1 MEMLL
6 SVLKLVLGVT
16 GAVCLY
22 TYIGYPL
29 VVGLLSRLLGRTTMT
44 GEAVP
49 TISLLVAAYNEAAV
63 IREKLENSLSLD
75 YPREKLQVIVISDGS
90 DDGTDDIVQGYASQ
104 GIEFRRVEPR
114 SGKPVAMNCAA
125 EMACGEVLLLSD
137 ANTMLSRDAA
147 RIMVRHFADPHVGAV
162 TGDVRLRS
170 EMVAHGQGEGL
181 FYRLERFIQRC
192 ESNLWA
198 AVGVDGGM
206 YALRRTLFVPNRRDT
221 LIDDFV
227 TAMNV
232 ARTGA
237 RVIYE
242 PRAVAWEDAVEDPAQ
257 EFRRRVRTVA
267 GGFQALFGRRGLPR
281 WKQPWLWL
289 AFLSHKVFRWIGPFV
304 LLTLLVANAGIVLM
318 QALTGW
324 AEPLYGASLG
334 LQVGCYLLAVVAP
347 LWGRR
352 RPPGFVSV
360 PYYFCLANSAAL
372 AGFFR
377 WLRGRQPVTWAR
389 ADRTLLVRSQSD
401 R

>member
-1 MEMLL
+1 
-6 SVLKLVLGVT
+6 
-16 GAVCLY
+16 
-22 TYIGYPL
+22 
-29 VVGLLSRLLGRTTMT
+29 
-44 GEAVP
+44 
-49 TISLLVAAYNEAAV
+49 
-63 IREKLENSLSLD
+63 
-75 YPREKLQVIVISDGS
+75 
-90 DDGTDDIVQGYASQ
+90 
-104 GIEFRRVEPR
+104 
-114 SGKPVAMNCAA
+114 MNCAA

-147 RIMVRHFADPHVGAV
+147 RIMVRHFADPRVGAV

-170 EMVAHGQGEGL
+170 DMVAHGQGEGL
-181 FYRLERFIQRC
+181 FYRVERFIQRC
-192 ESNLWA
+192 ESNLWTT
-198 AVGVDGGM
+198 VGVDGGM
-206 YALRRTLFVPNRRDT
+206 YALRRALFVPNRSDT

-242 PRAVAWEDAVEDPAQ
+242 PKAVAWEDPVEDPAQ

-281 WKQPWLWL
+281 WNQPWLWL
-289 AFLSHKVFRWIGPFV
+289 AFLSHKVLRWIGPFV
-304 LLTLLVANAGIVLM
+304 LLTLLVASAGIVLM
-318 QALTGW
+318 QALAGR
-324 AEPLYGASLG
+324 AEPLYGALLG

-360 PYYFCLANSAAL
+360 PYYFCLANSGAL

-389 ADRTLLVRSQSD
+389 ADRTLPARSQSE